1 MRVLRPDH
9 RLTFSLA
16 AAATIVVAAPARA
29 DISDVWEEWK
39 PRIELM
45 SNLLHE
51 SASQIVTRHSVSFT
65 ATGSTI
71 SFTTED
77 GGVISLALEGGW
89 LRRDGKP
96 IARYPEGGA
105 LESAWRGL
113 TLDLTRASTPNAL
126 DLIRE
131 WRPEGLSS
139 QETTLADLLRDAV
152 ALLSAP
158 AGAAAPREVPVA
170 EEGGL
175 VIDLNDLS
183 TPARLVPALRAS
195 ATLKGERL
203 RVTVPGGRARVGDFS
218 VGSGDQITGPLLVIR
233 GDAEVYG
240 TVVGNVATVEGD
252 IVVHP
257 GGTILGDVLAVAGTV
272 RVNGGTVQGQIR
284 TVDRPPAMK
293 ALTPEPE
300 PLTLTQRL
308 ARNVVGVLG
317 IFLGLTAVGF
327 GLVTFVRLPLEIVSD
342 TVVHSFGRAL
352 TVGLLGQVLVLPTF
366 GMLVVGLVLSVAG
379 ILLVPFAV
387 VVFALLLVAAVIGGF
402 LAVAHA
408 MGETITRRQMARG
421 LAIQSANSYR
431 YVGVGLA
438 GLAGLWML
446 WALIAPVPVAGT
458 ILIALAGLAT
468 WLLASVGFGAALLSR
483 FGARDQF
490 AGRLL
495 PPETLTD
502 EYLWATPRFGVQ
514 AAKRPDWK

>member
-1 MRVLRPDH
+1 LRVLHPDH
-9 RLTFSLA
+9 RLTLSLA

-29 DISDVWEEWK
+29 DLSGVWEEWG
-39 PRIELM
+39 PRIELI
-45 SNLLHE
+45 SSLLHE
-51 SASQIVTRHSVSFT
+51 SPSQIVTRHSVSFT
-65 ATGSTI
+65 ATGSEVN
-71 SFTTED
+71 FTTAD
-77 GGVISLALEGGW
+77 GGLLSLALEGGW

-96 IARYPEGGA
+96 VARYPEGGA
-105 LESAWRGL
+105 LEAAWREL
-113 TLDLTRASTPNAL
+113 MLALSRASTPNAL

-131 WRPEGLSS
+131 WRPDGLSS
-139 QETTLADLLRDAV
+139 KEAVLVDLLRDGTAP
-152 ALLSAP
+152 LSAP
-158 AGAAAPREVPVA
+158 PAITLPHEVPVA
-170 EEGGL
+170 EAGGL
-175 VIDLNDLS
+175 VIDLHDLS

-203 RVTVPGGRARVGDFS
+203 RVTVPGGQARTGDFS
-218 VGSGDQITGPLLVIR
+218 VGSGERITGPLLVIR
-233 GDAEVYG
+233 GDAQVYG
-240 TVVGNVATVEGD
+240 TVAGNVATVEGD
-252 IVVHP
+252 IVLHP
-257 GGTILGDVLAVAGTV
+257 GGSIQGDALAIAGTV
-272 RVNGGTVQGQIR
+272 RIAGGTVQGQIR
-284 TVDRPPAMK
+284 TVDRPPSLQRL
-293 ALTPEPE
+293 ALEPE
-300 PLTLTQRL
+300 PLTLAQRL
-308 ARNVVGVLG
+308 ARNVAGVLG
-317 IFLGLTAVGF
+317 IFLGLAAVGF
-327 GLVTFVRLPLEIVSD
+327 GLVTFVRPPLEIVSD
-342 TVVHSFGRAL
+342 TVVHSFGRAM

-387 VVFALLLVAAVIGGF
+387 VVFALLLVAAVVGGF

-458 ILIALAGLAT
+458 ILIALAVLAT

-514 AAKRPDWK
+514 AAPRPERK

>member
-9 RLTFSLA
+9 RLTLSLA
-16 AAATIVVAAPARA
+16 AAATIVVAAPAHA
-29 DISDVWEEWK
+29 DLSGVWEEWG
-39 PRIELM
+39 PRIELI
-45 SNLLHE
+45 SSLLHE
-51 SASQIVTRHSVSFT
+51 SPSQIVTRHSVSFT
-65 ATGSTI
+65 ATGSGVN
-71 SFTTED
+71 FTTED
-77 GGVISLALEGGW
+77 GGLLSLALEGGW

-96 IARYPEGGA
+96 VARYPEGGA
-105 LESAWRGL
+105 LESAWREL
-113 TLDLTRASTPNAL
+113 MLALSRASTPNAL

-131 WRPEGLSS
+131 WRPDGLSS
-139 QETTLADLLRDAV
+139 KETTLVDLLRDVTAP
-152 ALLSAP
+152 LSAP
-158 AGAAAPREVPVA
+158 PSVTPPHDLPAAEA
-170 EEGGL
+170 GGL
-175 VIDLNDLS
+175 VIDLRDLS

-203 RVTVPGGRARVGDFS
+203 RVTVPGGRARAGDFS
-218 VGSGDQITGPLLVIR
+218 IGSGERITGPLLVVR
-233 GDAEVYG
+233 GDAQVYG

-252 IVVHP
+252 IVLHP
-257 GGTILGDVLAVAGTV
+257 GGTILGDALAVAGTV
-272 RVNGGTVQGQIR
+272 RVAGGTVEGQIR
-284 TVDRPPAMK
+284 TVDRPPSLQRLA
-293 ALTPEPE
+293 PEPE
-300 PLTLTQRL
+300 PLTLAQRL
-308 ARNVVGVLG
+308 ARNAAGVLG
-317 IFLGLTAVGF
+317 IFLGLAAVGF
-327 GLVTFVRLPLEIVSD
+327 GLVTFVRPPLEIVSD

-387 VVFALLLVAAVIGGF
+387 VVFALLLVAAVVGGF

-438 GLAGLWML
+438 GLTGLWML

-458 ILIALAGLAT
+458 ILIALAVLAT

-514 AAKRPDWK
+514 AAQRPDRR